1 MTDPTLFVEV
11 HILQSLPPSNVN
23 RDDSGTPKQ
32 ALYGGARRARVSS
45 QAWKRATRMH
55 FAAGSPEADRATR
68 TKRIGGLLTA
78 RLAQP
83 ASEGGAGLAKEHAE
97 RLAAAL
103 LVPLG
108 ITPSATKAEQS
119 AYLLFFGK
127 RQLDGLIALLNGR
140 GAELATLPDKDLK
153 DEIASLGVVGTLS
166 SGHPAEVALF
176 GRMVAD
182 LPALNVD
189 AAVQVA
195 HALSTHT
202 VRTEFDYFTA
212 VDDENTV
219 DSGAGMIGTVEFNS
233 STLYRYAVLGMHQLR
248 ENLTASDAVLD
259 AAVRFVD
266 SFTRSM
272 PAGHQNSFAHRTVPR
287 LIAVTLRTDQP
298 VNLVSA
304 FEEPVTGASGLVAES
319 AVRLAGEL
327 DAVGTSW
334 GSTPVRTLSTYV
346 LQGDKLAD
354 SFGTSLPFPKLL
366 DTLRELLDGWLANGQ
381 IPTGPGRHSADV
393 PSARDGSAP
402 ATATTRDAS

>member
-1 MTDPTLFVEV
+1 MTVSPLFVEV

-55 FAAGSPEADRATR
+55 FAAGSEQTDRATR
-68 TKRIGGLLTA
+68 TTRIGSLLTD

-83 ASEGGAGLAKEHAE
+83 AHEGGAGLAQEHAA
-97 RLAAAL
+97 RLATAL
-103 LVPLG
+103 LAPLG
-108 ITPSATKAEQS
+108 ITQSATKANQS
-119 AYLLFFGK
+119 AYLLFFGR
-127 RQLDGLIALLNGR
+127 RQLDDLIALLDGR
-140 GAELATLPDKDLK
+140 AVELAALPDKELK
-153 DEIASLGVVGTLS
+153 AEVDKLPVVDTLS

-182 LPALNVD
+182 LPSLNVD

-202 VRTEFDYFTA
+202 VRTEFDYYTA
-212 VDDENTV
+212 VDDENTES
-219 DSGAGMIGTVEFNS
+219 SGAGMIGTVEFNS

-248 ENLTASDAVLD
+248 DNLTAADATLD

-272 PAGHQNSFAHRTVPR
+272 PTGHQNTFAHRTVPQ
-287 LIAVTLRTDQP
+287 LVLVTLRTDQP
-298 VNLVSA
+298 INLVSA
-304 FEEPVTGASGLVAES
+304 YERPVTGDSGLTSES
-319 AVRLAGEL
+319 AARLAAEL

-334 GSTPVRTLSTYV
+334 GSRPSRTLATYA
-346 LQGDKLAD
+346 LEADKLTQA
-354 SFGTSLPFPKLL
+354 FGASVPFPTLL
-366 DTLRELLDGWLANGQ
+366 DTLRETLDHWLTHGRLADEQHTPQGEVPAARNGA
-381 IPTGPGRHSADV
+381 THSTEQAEN
-393 PSARDGSAP
+393 A
-402 ATATTRDAS
+402 